1 MAQTTKMSRA
11 EAGRKG
17 GLATKQRHGSEFFG
31 EIGRLG
37 GKKGG
42 QTTKARHGVEFYQ
55 RIGRQGGLK

>member
-1 MAQTTKMSRA
+1 MAQSTKMSRQ

-17 GLATKQRHGSEFFG
+17 GLTTKQRHGREFFG

-42 QTTKARHGVEFYQ
+42 LMTKQRHGVEFYQ